1 MIALHVSELFC
12 TQVIC
17 HGIRLH
23 KKNPELFCFPALPQE
38 VKLQSTPLQYAL
50 NKCELHGTLCKNTVL
65 SCEGFHLSSNGQT
78 GQVRKHSLILKIE

>member
-1 MIALHVSELFC
+1 MSVNCSERKLSVMESVC
-12 TQVIC
+12 TK
-17 HGIRLH
+17 R
-23 KKNPELFCFPALPQE
+23 NPELFCFPALPQE

-50 NKCELHGTLCKNTVL
+50 NKCEFHGTLCKNTVL